1 MIYGH
6 IRVHA
11 YPIVYTH
18 SQPLS
23 NYCYN
28 VFVYYEYDVQLAT
41 LMQCICVMSLL
52 SHGLRFKNGHYW
64 TEISQYPVENL
75 VIVFHACPCL
85 VIYLRGLVTCA
96 GPTLKVRRFVVH
108 KKYATTI
115 ETLYRT

>member
-1 MIYGH
+1 MCSIH
-6 IRVHA
+6 LA
-11 YPIVYTH
+11 YSPN
-18 SQPLS
+18 SP
-23 NYCYN
+23 CYN
-28 VFVYYEYDVQLAT
+28 VFVYYEYDVHLAT

-52 SHGLRFKNGHYW
+52 SYLGLRFKNGHYW

-115 ETLYRT
+115 ETLHRT